1 MIEKYNHK
9 ERQSSDKRN
18 FDKEFEEYIRAYSD
32 LDYTYDLGFN
42 LCKGRIDNTYSKS
55 DIENDLL
62 GISGDLSKWN
72 ISGLDMSRLNR
83 YWREM

>member
-18 FDKEFEEYIRAYSD
+18 FDKEFEEYIKDYSD
-32 LDYTYDLGFN
+32 LDYTYDLGFSDN
-42 LCKGRIDNTYSKS
+42 CGVSNTYCKN

-62 GISGDLSKWN
+62 LIGGDVSKRNVSG
-72 ISGLDMSRLNR
+72 GDMGKLRR
-83 YWREM
+83 YWVEM